1 MYLEKRNYL
10 ESSVKYLI
18 TYCNQ
23 QIKLF
28 VTFSVLNILKHIFNL
43 QADVLNGVLETLGS
57 LRESF
62 RESFYNEMHAKVS
75 K

>member
-23 QIKLF
+23 QMKLF

-62 RESFYNEMHAKVS
+62 RESFYYEIHAKVS